1 MSTQN
6 TDKRIIIGVIFIA
19 LGLVFLLKNLG
30 LVPFNLPYY
39 LFGWEMIFMVVGGL
53 LLLSRANKT
62 PGIVF
67 FTIGLFGM
75 IDEIFDVSF
84 WQLWPLIL
92 VIVGLSII
100 FQKKMLGRS
109 EEEEM
114 EFDNL
119 DMDYID
125 EVAVFGGG
133 EKKVNS
139 YNFKG
144 GKVTSIFGGSEVDLR
159 NAQLSEGKNV
169 IDVLT
174 IFGGS
179 TFYVPDDWSIKADVS
194 SIFGAF
200 TDSRSQRLKV
210 VPDPDKLL
218 IIKGFTMFGGGEIK
232 N

>member
-6 TDKRIIIGVIFIA
+6 TDKRIIIGIIFVVI
-19 LGLVFLLKNLG
+19 GLLFLLRNLG
-30 LVPFNLPYY
+30 LFPFYIPHY
-39 LFGWEMIFMVVGGL
+39 FFDWEVIFLIVGVL
-53 LLLSRANKT
+53 LMLSRSNKT
-62 PGIVF
+62 PGVVF
-67 FTIGLFGM
+67 FSIGLFGLVH
-75 IDEIFDVSF
+75 EIFDVSF

-92 VIVGLSII
+92 VVVGLSII
-100 FQKKMLGRS
+100 FQKKMMRRND
-109 EEEEM
+109 EDEV

-144 GKVTSIFGGSEVDLR
+144 GKVTSIFGGSEVDLT
-159 NAQLSEGKNV
+159 NAQLAVGKSV

-179 TFYVPDDWSIKADVS
+179 TFIVPDDWSVKVDVTS
-194 SIFGAF
+194 VFGGF
-200 TDSRSQRLKV
+200 SDSRSQRLKV
-210 VPDPDKLL
+210 VPDPDKQL

>member
-6 TDKRIIIGVIFIA
+6 TDKRIVIGIIFVVI
-19 LGLVFLLKNLG
+19 GLVFLLRNLG
-30 LVPFNLPYY
+30 VIPLYIPHYF
-39 LFGWEMIFMVVGGL
+39 FGWEMIFLIVGTL
-53 LLLSRANKT
+53 LLLSRSNKT
-62 PGIVF
+62 PGVVF
-67 FTIGLFGM
+67 FTIGLFGI
-75 IDEIFDVSF
+75 IDEVFDLSF

-92 VIVGLSII
+92 VVVGLSII
-100 FQKKMLGRS
+100 FQKKMIRRS
-109 EEEEM
+109 DDEEIDY
-114 EFDNL
+114 DNL

-144 GKVTSIFGGSEVDLR
+144 GKVTSIFGGSEVDLT
-159 NAQLSEGKNV
+159 NAQLAPGRNI

-179 TFYVPDDWSIKADVS
+179 AFIVPDDWSVKVDVTS
-194 SIFGAF
+194 VFGGF
-200 TDSRSQRLKV
+200 TDKRSQRLKV
-210 VPDPDKLL
+210 VPDPDKQL